1 MNLANI
7 LTSFRI
13 LIIPFLVIIMFSDL
27 RGREIVAASLFAA
40 AWLTDW
46 LDGLWARKNHK
57 VSTLGQ
63 LLDPTADKLL
73 VVSVLVC
80 LVELGAVPAWMAV
93 IIIGR
98 ELAVSGFRAIAAS
111 RNVAIPA
118 SMMGKI
124 KMAVESA
131 TLTLLLLGEKNL
143 GALYPAARVGLWL
156 AVAISLFSGLEYYL
170 KYLPRLSSQEKTSS
184 LPPGPQAGRG
194 GS

>member
-1 MNLANI
+1 MNLANV

-13 LIIPFLVIIMFSDL
+13 LIIPFLVVIILSDF
-27 RGREIVAASLFAA
+27 RGREILAASLFAA

-46 LDGLWARKNHK
+46 LDGFWARKNRRI
-57 VSTLGQ
+57 SALGQ

-80 LVELGAVPAWMAV
+80 LVELGAVKAWMAV

-111 RNVAIPA
+111 RGVTIPA

-124 KMAVESA
+124 KMAIESA
-131 TLTLLLLGEKNL
+131 TLTLLLLGETHL
-143 GALYPAARVGLWL
+143 GSLYVVARIGLWL
-156 AVAISLFSGLEYYL
+156 AVAASLLSGLEYYR
-170 KYLPRLSSQEKTSS
+170 KHLPRVASGRTS
-184 LPPGPQAGRG
+184 PPAPSDPRFSA
-194 GS
+194 

>member
-1 MNLANI
+1 MNLANV

-13 LIIPFLVIIMFSDL
+13 LIIPFLVVIIFSNF
-27 RGREIVAASLFAA
+27 RGREILAASLFAA

-46 LDGLWARKNHK
+46 LDGLWARKNRRI
-57 VSTLGQ
+57 SALGQ

-73 VVSVLVC
+73 VVSVLIC
-80 LVELGAVPAWMAV
+80 LVELGAVKAWMAV

-111 RNVAIPA
+111 RGVTIPA

-131 TLTLLLLGEKNL
+131 TLTLLLLGEKHL
-143 GALYPAARVGLWL
+143 GPLFPVARAGLWL
-156 AVAISLFSGLEYYL
+156 AVAVSLFSGLEYYL
-170 KYLPRLSSQEKTSS
+170 KYLPRITSGRASPSASSDPRRSS
-184 LPPGPQAGRG
+184 
-194 GS
+194 

>member
-1 MNLANI
+1 MNLANV

-13 LIIPFLVIIMFSDL
+13 LIIPFLVVIIFSDF
-27 RGREIVAASLFAA
+27 RSREILAASLFAA

-46 LDGLWARKNHK
+46 LDGLWARKNRRI
-57 VSTLGQ
+57 SSLGQ

-80 LVELGAVPAWMAV
+80 LVELGVVKAWMAV

-111 RNVAIPA
+111 RGATIPA

-131 TLTLLLLGEKNL
+131 TLTLLLLGERHL
-143 GALYPAARVGLWL
+143 GPLYAAARVGLWL
-156 AVAISLFSGLEYYL
+156 AVAVSLFSGLEYYL
-170 KYLPRLSSQEKTSS
+170 KYLPRITSGRASPPPSSDPRRS
-184 LPPGPQAGRG
+184 A
-194 GS
+194 